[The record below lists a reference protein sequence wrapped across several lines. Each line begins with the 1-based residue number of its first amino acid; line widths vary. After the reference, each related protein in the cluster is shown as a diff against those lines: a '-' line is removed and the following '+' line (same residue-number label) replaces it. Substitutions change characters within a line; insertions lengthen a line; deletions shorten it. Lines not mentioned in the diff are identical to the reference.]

1 MQGGQRLW
9 LIVGGIALLAVV
21 LAGGGWWWYG
31 HSHKAVVASK
41 RPNLIGLLGDTAQAL
56 DNTKPDDAKLCSATL
71 TRALDFGALPRGATL
86 ASDEAKAGE
95 AEGHYSCQ
103 AQGIDGSY
111 TLNIDTTCPGGQD
124 KTCFALDSIKRED
137 GSWNYRRKI

>member
-1 MQGGQRLW
+1 MQGSQRLW

-21 LAGGGWWWYG
+21 LAGGGWWWYS

-41 RPNLIGLLGDTAQAL
+41 RPNLIGMLGDTAQAL
-56 DNTKPDDAKLCSATL
+56 DEAKPDEGKLCSATL
-71 TRALDFGALPRGATL
+71 ARALDFGALPRGTTL

-95 AEGHYSCQ
+95 VDGHYSCQ

-111 TLNIDTTCPGGQD
+111 TLNIDTTCPGGRD
-124 KTCFALDSIKRED
+124 KSCFALDSIKRQD
-137 GSWNYRRKI
+137 GSWTYRRKI